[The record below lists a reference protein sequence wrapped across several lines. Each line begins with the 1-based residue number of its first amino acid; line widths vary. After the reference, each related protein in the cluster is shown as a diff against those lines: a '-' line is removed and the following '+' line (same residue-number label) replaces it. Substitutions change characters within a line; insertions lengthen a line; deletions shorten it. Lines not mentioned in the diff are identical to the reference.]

1 MDIDGRG
8 WAVDLACAFTC
19 VYFNEP
25 LIPVFAYAVRGF
37 LLIYGRYLA
46 DLDFSTRIH
55 HELSR
60 NTAFGVGLVFAL
72 PLLVERQTMRGL
84 LCGAVGAAL
93 GLLVM
98 LVINRG
104 ASDEP
109 KTLSPQRFDVRRLL

>member
-1 MDIDGRG
+1 MDGRG
-8 WAVDLACAFTC
+8 WAVDLTCAFTC

-25 LIPVFAYAVRGF
+25 LIPVFAYALRGF

-72 PLLVERQTMRGL
+72 PLLIERQTMRGL
-84 LCGAVGAAL
+84 LCGVVGAAI

-98 LVINRG
+98 LTINHG
-104 ASDEP
+104 ASDKP
-109 KTLSPQRFDVRRLL
+109 RTLSPHRFNLPRLL